1 MSDMYSRRS
10 FPAQSLLRCTHQPVW
25 FTVVWGKE
33 VSLVFF
39 IVLFVLNRVLSMK
52 LRMASNF
59 KSSCLSL
66 PSRACLCS

>member
-25 FTVVWGKE
+25 FAVVWGKE

-39 IVLFVLNRVLSMK
+39 IVLFFFKQGSLYEAEDGLK
-52 LRMASNF
+52 L
-59 KSSCLSL
+59 
-66 PSRACLCS
+66 